1 MKRFKILIIILTLLV
16 FTPSVCYAVSESS
29 GEEGKGAGITN
40 SCSPNCKGIVRSSSL
55 GGVRITFVDQS
66 GHAVPASG
74 NQSFDYVTYVR
85 PGKEGMSATY
95 NAFTGDR
102 NKIAMS
108 GGGNYGAGN
117 QGQSSFKRFSAVAA
131 AYDKYAESEGSKHK
145 SNLAKGE
152 YTGGNINK
160 GYSRELNFFLS
171 LTVNGNPTY
180 AADVNAFIRA
190 IAEVSGGFNA
200 DDLIYK
206 IAEGSNTGE
215 EIFILMEPLFFWS
228 GKTGGSYTNYFG
240 TLADSYHFFNGEIP
254 ASVGLYN
261 TNSLAYVIYYEKPIE
276 AYKGAKPIK
285 KNEVK
290 IQSAGDL
297 LSPAGFGIA
306 VDWANDPGQYCNS
319 CAYVNGKFQY
329 DNKIYPGDLV
339 IPSGFKSIQDYAFT
353 GRDSGGAG
361 CCDLLEPQIS
371 SMPKEWQDAYKELCK
386 EDEPDCCTPSVPKEP
401 PVIDVHNCCDD
412 SPFSKV
418 IDNELDDLFCRDND
432 LQVDFFKN
440 RCENDRY
447 KEKLNEYCD
456 IYCTERVTMEVPKAI
471 TATSGR
477 YFTLSQTSKGT
488 TSPYIEGFR
497 RCRVKVY
504 YNEWRKKYAETV
516 KRQVDQYNEFQRQAS
531 MEKNYEEA
539 LPTKKEHPHSGTITV
554 SCSETTCTG
563 SGINRSCHTDRNTG
577 SANFEYNYYSWDFG
591 NKYSYHKV
599 DLKDDH
605 YTRVEIVRGS
615 TAKEPHEPHSLYKYE
630 ESKAA
635 YDAAVDAAKSSCGL
649 PDINSVNGEKFE
661 DYTQPYQSENPEE
674 VIKGIT
680 AAKES
685 AKSAYKIATQE
696 ADTLEH
702 KIDECDFYFDDSK
715 SRLEEKGSY
724 DGKDAEKHYS
734 FTPDVLFRYSQVYL
748 GEDGK
753 ALLDTLAVEFERS
766 CEYKTLYDKDET
778 DVDEI
783 KPDRYSG
790 VYTNGSERMHDFDKD
805 VEIEY
810 HPDGVPLERYY
821 DYEYKAEKL
830 FTTDAKYHATCKWTE
845 KDKDVY
851 TLVPSGI
858 SSETSVFNHTVHNR
872 EYKIYLSTFDGTYE
886 TYWDINN
893 VGHKGGFTDFFQRG
907 TDTCAGENPE
917 DIGTTITCKIH
928 VEHELVQTG
937 KCNGSNGTD
946 TTVDEKD
953 CDINKEGYDLFAFK
967 IADPANL
974 FPTGTDTNAG
984 KIAYNWTEKERGQEV
999 MREIQEKGATA
1010 SNYAPENVSYQ
1021 VTLNRSDMNQIKN
1034 YNRSIEEENGYQ
1046 DFNMHCDCPTD
1057 AQTNT
1062 LSGGGVGCTQCKSY
1076 FMENLEKGI
1085 VKYDGVEHKVNVW
1098 SSPKSLQSV
1107 RETASA
1113 KRRW

>member
-1 MKRFKILIIILTLLV
+1 MKNFKILIVILALLV
-16 FTPSVCYAVSESS
+16 VFPTACYAESESS
-29 GEEGKGAGITN
+29 GEEGKGTGITN

-55 GGVRITFVDQS
+55 GGVRITFVDAS
-66 GHAVPASG
+66 GHVVPASG

-85 PGKEGMSATY
+85 SGKEGMSVNY
-95 NAFTGDR
+95 NSYSGDK

-108 GGGNYGAGN
+108 GGGNYAGGSG
-117 QGQSSFKRFSAVAA
+117 GQSSFKRFSEVAA
-131 AYDKYAESEGSKHK
+131 AFNNHSSRVSGLQTSG
-145 SNLAKGE
+145 N
-152 YTGGNINK
+152 TGGNINK
-160 GYSRELNFFLS
+160 GYSAELNFFLG
-171 LTVNGNPTY
+171 LTRAGNARY
-180 AADVNAFIRA
+180 AEDVNSFIRA
-190 IAEVSGGFNA
+190 IADVSGGFNA
-200 DDLIYK
+200 EDLIYK
-206 IAEGSNTGE
+206 IAEGCNTGE
-215 EIFILMEPLFFWS
+215 EIFIVMEPLFLWS
-228 GKTGGSYTNYFG
+228 GKTGSSYTNYFG
-240 TLADSYHFFNGEIP
+240 TLADSYHFFGGTIP
-254 ASVGLYN
+254 STVGLYN
-261 TNSLAYVIYYEKPIE
+261 TNSLAYAIYYEREIA
-276 AYKGAKPIK
+276 AYKGARGVS
-285 KNEVK
+285 KNGFK
-290 IQSAGDL
+290 IQTASDL
-297 LSPAGFGIA
+297 LSTNGFGIA

-319 CAYVNGKFQY
+319 CSYTNGKFSY

-353 GRDSGGAG
+353 SRDSGGAG

-371 SMPKEWQDAYKELCK
+371 SMPKEWQDAYRELCK
-386 EDEPDCCTPSVPKEP
+386 EEEPDCCTPSVPKEP
-401 PVIDVHNCCDD
+401 PIIDVHNCCDD
-412 SPFSKV
+412 DPKSRVVDS
-418 IDNELDDLFCRDND
+418 ELDDIFCYDSE

-447 KEKLNEYCD
+447 KEKLNDYCD
-456 IYCTERVTMEVPKAI
+456 IYCTERVEMEVPSAI

-516 KRQVDQYNEFQRQAS
+516 KRQVDQYNEFQKQAS

-539 LPTKKEHPHSGTITV
+539 LPTKEEIHRTGTIN
-554 SCSETTCTG
+554 TTC
-563 SGINRSCHTDRNTG
+563 HETDYSTTPPTRKSSTG
-577 SANFEYNYYSWDFG
+577 SASFDYTYYRWTFG
-591 NKYSYHKV
+591 NKYNYHTV

-615 TAKEPHEPHSLYKYE
+615 TLKEPHEPHSLYKYE
-630 ESKAA
+630 EAKAA
-635 YDAAVDAAKSSCGL
+635 YDDARSKAASDCGL
-649 PDINSVNGEKFE
+649 GNVSYSGPSFEAHNGA
-661 DYTQPYQSENPEE
+661 YRSENPEE
-674 VIKGIT
+674 VINTIKS
-680 AAKES
+680 AKES
-685 AKSAYKIATQE
+685 AKKAYEIATQE
-696 ADTLEH
+696 ADKLEH
-702 KIDECDFYFDDSK
+702 NIDECDFYFDDSK

-753 ALLDTLAVEFERS
+753 AILDELAVEFDRT
-766 CEYKTLYDKDET
+766 CEYETLYDKDET

-790 VYTNGSERMHDFDKD
+790 VYSSGSERMHDFDKD
-805 VEIEY
+805 VELEY
-810 HPDGVPLERYY
+810 EPNGVPLSKYY

-845 KDKDVY
+845 KDKNIY

-872 EYKIYLSTFDGTYE
+872 EYKIYLSTFDGTYQ

-893 VGHKGGFTDFFQRG
+893 IGHKGGFTSFFQRG

-917 DIGTTITCKIH
+917 EIGTTITCKIH

-946 TTVDEKD
+946 TTISEED
-953 CDINKEGYDLFAFK
+953 CEINKEGYDLFAFK

-974 FPTGTDTNAG
+974 FPSGTDTQAG

-999 MREIQEKGATA
+999 MREIQEKGATV
-1010 SNYAPENVSYQ
+1010 SNYAPENLSYQ
-1021 VTLNRSDMNQIKN
+1021 VTLNRADMNQIKK
-1034 YNRSIEEENGYQ
+1034 YNAAQENENGYQ
-1046 DFNMHCDCPTD
+1046 DFNMHCECPD
-1057 AQTNT
+1057 YAQTNT
-1062 LSGGGVGCTQCKSY
+1062 LLGGGTGCTQCKSY
-1076 FMENLEKGI
+1076 FLEDLEKGV
-1085 VKYDGVEHKVNVW
+1085 VKYDGVEHRVNAW
-1098 SSPKSLQSV
+1098 SSSKTLQSV
-1107 RETASA
+1107 RETAASK
-1113 KRRW
+1113 KRW

>member
-1 MKRFKILIIILTLLV
+1 MKKNKLLLLLIILLV
-16 FTPSVCYAVSESS
+16 ISPINCFADHESS
-29 GEEGKGAGITN
+29 GEESYGGITN
-40 SCSPNCKGIVRSSSL
+40 KCSPNCKGITRSSSIA
-55 GGVRITFVDQS
+55 GVRITFVDEA
-66 GHAVPASG
+66 GRAVPASG
-74 NQSFDYVTYVR
+74 GRSYDFITYVR
-85 PGKEGMSATY
+85 SGRVGANINR
-95 NAFTGDR
+95 NAYDGDK
-102 NKIAMS
+102 NKIAMQ
-108 GGGNYGAGN
+108 GGGNFSATKEPESN
-117 QGQSSFKRFSAVAA
+117 LPRFSAVAA
-131 AYDKYAESEGSKHK
+131 AYNKYAREERGNTTSLKESG
-145 SNLAKGE
+145 N
-152 YTGGNINK
+152 TGGNVNV
-160 GYSRELNFFLS
+160 GFSQELRFFLG
-171 LTVNGNPTY
+171 LTASGNALY
-180 AADVNAFIRA
+180 ARDVNSFVKAV
-190 IAEVSGGFNA
+190 AEVTGGYNA
-200 DDLIYK
+200 NDLIYK
-206 IAEGSNTGE
+206 IAEGCNDGSK
-215 EIFILMEPLFFWS
+215 IFIVMEPLFLWADS
-228 GKTGGSYTNYFG
+228 QYYFG
-240 TLADSYHFFNGEIP
+240 TLADSYHLLGGIP
-254 ASVGLYN
+254 SSTGLYN
-261 TNSLAYVIYYEKPIE
+261 TNSLAYIIYYEKPIA
-276 AYKGAKPIK
+276 AYKGASTVS
-285 KNEVK
+285 KNQFQ
-290 IQSAGDL
+290 IQTAADL

-361 CCDLLEPQIS
+361 CCDLLEHQIS
-371 SMPKEWQDAYKELCK
+371 SMPQEWQKAYDELCK
-386 EDEPDCCTPSVPKEP
+386 KDTTDCCTPNVPKEP
-401 PVIDVHNCCDD
+401 PVIDVHNCCED

-418 IDNELDDLFCRDND
+418 IDNELDDIFCRDND

-488 TSPYIEGFR
+488 TSPYIEGYR
-497 RCRVKVY
+497 RCRIKVY
-504 YNEWRKKYAETV
+504 YNEWRKKYAEAV

-539 LPTKKEHPHSGTITV
+539 LPTKKEYHDEGTINV
-554 SCSETTCTG
+554 SCSHTTCTG
-563 SGINRSCHTDRNTG
+563 SGINRTCDTDRSTG
-577 SANFEYNYYSWDFG
+577 SASFNYTYYSWDFG
-591 NKYSYHKV
+591 NRYSYHKV

-605 YTRVEIVRGS
+605 YTRVEIVRGN
-615 TAKEPHEPHSLYKYE
+615 TDKEHHEPHSLYKYE
-630 ESKAA
+630 ESKSA
-635 YDAAVDAAKSSCGL
+635 YDAAVSAAKSNCGL
-649 PDINSVNGEKFE
+649 SDINSVSGPSFK
-661 DYTQPYQSENPEE
+661 DYTASYQSENPEE
-674 VIKGIT
+674 VINTIR

-748 GEDGK
+748 GEDGQ
-753 ALLDTLAVEFERS
+753 ALLDTLAVEFDRS

-790 VYTNGSERMHDFDKD
+790 IYTNGSERMHDFDKD

-810 HPDGVPLERYY
+810 EQNGVPLDKYY

-830 FTTDAKYHATCKWTE
+830 FTTDAKYQATCKWTE

-893 VGHKGGFTDFFQRG
+893 VGHKGGFTDFFKRG
-907 TDTCAGENPE
+907 SDTCAGENPE
-917 DIGTTITCKIH
+917 DVGTTITCKIH

-999 MREIQEKGATA
+999 MREIQEKGATV
-1010 SNYAPENVSYQ
+1010 SNYDPENISYQ
-1021 VTLNRSDMNQIKN
+1021 VTLNRAAMNQIKN
-1034 YNRSIEEENGYQ
+1034 YNKSVEEENGYQ
-1046 DFNMHCDCPTD
+1046 DFNMHCECPD
-1057 AQTNT
+1057 NAQTNT

-1076 FMENLEKGI
+1076 FIENLEKGV

-1098 SSPKSLQSV
+1098 SSSKSLQSV

-1113 KRRW
+1113 KKRW